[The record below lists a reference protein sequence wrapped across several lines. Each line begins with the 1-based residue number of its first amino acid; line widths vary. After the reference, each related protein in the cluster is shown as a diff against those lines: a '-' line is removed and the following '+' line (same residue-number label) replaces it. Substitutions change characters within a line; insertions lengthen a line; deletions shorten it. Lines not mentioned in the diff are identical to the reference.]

1 MASTQVSHGSSVSS
15 NTVNNNNNNTSSSSY
30 ANVLLNLKEQG
41 KDSSNQTD
49 NNKENIASERAAS
62 GTQNTGKGKSIVGPT
77 PVREAMMPGSATS
90 STTATSTSSIGTPVA
105 STVDGGAKDALNN
118 ELDAKRA
125 FEEMEDDANFVPVV
139 SHHKRDRKA
148 KAAAAAAAAAAA
160 SVASIPGASSKSAGE
175 KASGTG
181 AARGPGRR
189 SAAPGTQTH
198 GKQTKVT
205 NDRGPD
211 ERGSYR
217 KDFGKRK
224 SSDRSRSHANST
236 VAGETVKE
244 EKAHDSSLEGGAG
257 NATGAGG
264 GGSANKQQQQPVVTG
279 AGVASGTPGTPSDE
293 EDRGKEDGKK
303 FVEAP
308 LPKVNAWKVTPSVE
322 PAPIP
327 PNETR
332 VQSKSNANT
341 VRGASAAATA
351 AAAPTSIVTAPT
363 ATMSTTS
370 TATATEKPELL
381 SGSNEKRVAQTKQ
394 PTKAQGNGNNKATSN
409 DPNGSKSSAPTGKS
423 DKKRNNAKAADF
435 TANSGDW
442 PTLGEKK
449 ATSADGPK
457 KAGSN
462 DAAVEKQNAG
472 SKVPGTV
479 TSTATGGVQQ
489 KPTDTPSNA
498 ASSQSPKKHQSLDNA
513 CVESVAST
521 SKNSSTNSSNV
532 VKDNTT
538 KTVEPIPSRSTAK
551 SQNQPGSKASSEAD
565 SNGKKVAATSGG
577 DIAQVQPASSSSVAK
592 TPNDVVAGTATE
604 LEQVSGSSQSRP
616 HSGARGAA
624 NETEANGTTATT
636 TTNNNNNNNT
646 RKGPKPK
653 WVPLEIEL
661 PKTRERR
668 ARTPRHRRYDDYDEG
683 SWHQQDSAGQQQT
696 QSQNTQQQQQPQQQ
710 PQQPQQP
717 QQQSQQQPQHQ
728 QQHRGNAVSSGRIN
742 RGRSSRGGGPPAYR
756 GGRGSGRLSTGRGGI
771 NFGYRRGGAPI
782 RPGGSNRH
790 INDRNVAASAA
801 GAGGVENGVG
811 VMPTGTGGQDFQ
823 DFAAMNSK
831 IGSDQ
836 AAFIMPYLSTFYY
849 NGAPLIGMD
858 QLSIKEC
865 IKKQIEYYFSEE
877 NLNRDFYLRRKMD
890 PEGFLPVTLIASFH
904 RVQALTDDIDMIIEA
919 IKDSDKL
926 ELIEDYKVRTQVN
939 PTMWPIAMGSD
950 SIATFVNGAMSFRT
964 ALTEQQQLQEQHHT
978 AQTRTISGEQK
989 SSEVKPSAEELQQ
1002 QSIAVA
1008 PTSVSVA
1015 GDSADVAAVPQ
1026 LQVAS
1031 KILSSIPPP
1040 PLPRNIRNPV
1050 SKTSKTVPLL
1060 IPSVNVAP
1068 MVKPCS
1074 IKEVAPKAANAAAS
1088 APPNPAPSTE
1098 SGKVAEENLNP
1109 DVPEFIPG
1117 ALIGD
1122 KSQRSKAIEK
1132 KQPNPPVTSGG
1143 KMGTGPTASGDEG
1156 KDGNNV
1162 VAADDKAVAASQ
1174 SEEENS
1180 EQQQQPEATLWKE
1193 VKRRSRSS
1201 QSHTQQASTQQQ
1213 PQNQSAPTKNSSATS
1228 SVSGPLANDIA
1239 GSKRAGSVE
1248 QLIKQSSPQVMPHE
1262 GSPAQKLSQDKASS
1276 GAPNALSST
1285 VASASATEEREE
1297 LDFQFDEELDI
1308 PRSCGGR
1315 VNHFTDNWSEDDDES
1330 DYEIPDNE
1338 INKLLIV
1345 TQVTHRLPKHDGY
1358 DRTGDFTTRTKI
1370 TQDLERIINDG
1381 LYNYEEDLL
1390 TNKSDGR
1397 RTGGYHNYRT
1407 VNLITQE
1414 EYEKLVTKPPKL
1426 ANQETP
1432 APSLTVPPNVT
1443 VVSPPP
1449 PTPSTSELLDE
1460 SGMLDDHS
1468 LLDVSG
1474 LNVSSAS
1481 TAAGNRHKARF
1492 YAVNKDEFVDPITPR
1507 KRKTRHL
1514 TNPPVESHVGW
1525 VLDAV
1530 EHRPR
1535 TTSIG
1540 SSAGTSPTAS
1550 SYGSLPHSLPVFQH
1564 PSHALLKENGFTQ
1577 QVYHKYHSR
1586 CLKERKRMGPGQS
1599 QEMNTLFR
1607 FWSFFLRENFNKNM
1621 YNEFRQLAIEDAAEG
1636 FRYGL
1641 ECLFRFYSYGLEK
1654 KFRTQLYEDFQQE
1667 TVSDYENGQLYGLE
1681 KFWAFQKYYKNASKL
1696 SINPKLKEYLDKFKS
1711 IEDFRVL
1718 EPQINEMLEGVG
1730 NLKPCQAKRRPRSVS
1745 ESEGVAVVVGSA
1757 PGPSH
1762 AGGGGHPYQ
1771 AGGSRRGGGSSGAST
1786 SSHSNTGHYASRN
1799 RCDSTGN
1806 KTVEVSNRLRTR
1818 AGSFGDS
1825 AQVMRRRSGSAG
1837 NRVVRTF
1844 NNPGSS
1850 HRSLAFLTRSS
1861 MQPST
1866 SSGAGGSNS
1875 NVSKHQQQQPQYAAG
1890 ANKMK
1895 PYKSV
1900 QINYNANS
1908 GSSGGDNTAGPS
1920 AESASSSNSKS
1931 NDSNIHN

>member
-15 NTVNNNNNNTSSSSY
+15 NTANNNNNNNNSSSSY

-41 KDSSNQTD
+41 KESSNQTD
-49 NNKENIASERAAS
+49 NNKENIASERAS
-62 GTQNTGKGKSIVGPT
+62 GAQNTGKGKPMVGPA
-77 PVREAMMPGSATS
+77 PAREAMMSG
-90 STTATSTSSIGTPVA
+90 STTSTAATAATSTSSIAPP
-105 STVDGGAKDALNN
+105 STGPMVDGVKDALNN
-118 ELDAKRA
+118 ELDAKSA
-125 FEEMEDDANFVPVV
+125 LEEMEDDANFVPVV

-148 KAAAAAAAAAAA
+148 KAAAAAAAAAATASA
-160 SVASIPGASSKSAGE
+160 SVASIPGAGSKSAGE
-175 KASGTG
+175 KASGAG
-181 AARGPGRR
+181 AARGSGRR

-198 GKQTKVT
+198 GKQPKAT
-205 NDRGPD
+205 NERGPD

-224 SSDRSRSHANST
+224 SSDRSRNHANST
-236 VAGETVKE
+236 AAGEAVKDEKVHESTV
-244 EKAHDSSLEGGAG
+244 EGSVGSTTGG
-257 NATGAGG
+257 NGG
-264 GGSANKQQQQPVVTG
+264 GPANKQQQQTVVSGGGGGGG
-279 AGVASGTPGTPSDE
+279 AGGASSGTPGTPSDE

-327 PNETR
+327 PNDTR
-332 VQSKSNANT
+332 VQGKSNAANA
-341 VRGASAAATA
+341 VRGPSAAPPSSTLTAT
-351 AAAPTSIVTAPT
+351 T

-370 TATATEKPELL
+370 TASAAEKTEMLGVAAGP
-381 SGSNEKRVAQTKQ
+381 NEKR
-394 PTKAQGNGNNKATSN
+394 
-409 DPNGSKSSAPTGKS
+409 
-423 DKKRNNAKAADF
+423 AADF

-449 ATSADGPK
+449 VTPADGSK
-457 KAGSN
+457 KAGSGET
-462 DAAVEKQNAG
+462 VLEKQNAG
-472 SKVPGTV
+472 SKVPGTGSATV
-479 TSTATGGVQQ
+479 TGGVQQ
-489 KPTDTPSNA
+489 KSTDTPNVA
-498 ASSQSPKKHQSLDNA
+498 PPSQSPKKHQSLDIA
-513 CVESVAST
+513 TTEGVSST
-521 SKNSSTNSSNV
+521 SKNSSTNSNSSNV
-532 VKDNTT
+532 VKDNFT
-538 KTVEPIPSRSTAK
+538 KTGEPNPSRATAK
-551 SQNQPGSKASSEAD
+551 SQNQSGSKSSGEAD
-565 SNGKKVAATSGG
+565 SNTAGGKKVAG
-577 DIAQVQPASSSSVAK
+577 DGAQAPPPASNPVAK
-592 TPNDVVAGTATE
+592 TPNDIAGATDP
-604 LEQVSGSSQSRP
+604 EQVATSGQSRP
-616 HSGARGAA
+616 HSRARGTAT
-624 NETEANGTTATT
+624 ETEANGTTATT
-636 TTNNNNNNNT
+636 TNNNNT

-653 WVPLEIEL
+653 WVPLDIEL

-668 ARTPRHRRYDDYDEG
+668 AP
-683 SWHQQDSAGQQQT
+683 
-696 QSQNTQQQQQPQQQ
+696 
-710 PQQPQQP
+710 
-717 QQQSQQQPQHQ
+717 
-728 QQHRGNAVSSGRIN
+728 
-742 RGRSSRGGGPPAYR
+742 YR
-756 GGRGSGRLSTGRGGI
+756 GGRGSGRIAAGRGGI
-771 NFGYRRGGAPI
+771 NFGYRRGAPI

-790 INDRNVAASAA
+790 INDRNVPASGAAVP
-801 GAGGVENGVG
+801 GAENGVG
-811 VMPTGTGGQDFQ
+811 VIPTGTGGQDFQ
-823 DFAAMNSK
+823 DFAAMNNK

-919 IKDSDKL
+919 IKESDKL
-926 ELIEDYKVRTQVN
+926 ELVEDYKVRTRVN
-939 PTMWPIAMGSD
+939 PTMWPIDHSVA
-950 SIATFVNGAMSFRT
+950 IVNGTMSFGT
-964 ALTEQQQLQEQHHT
+964 VMSEQQQQPLPPH
-978 AQTRTISGEQK
+978 QTLPARNVPGVQK
-989 SSEVKPSAEELQQ
+989 SSEEKPAAAEQQ
-1002 QSIAVA
+1002 QASVAVA
-1008 PTSVSVA
+1008 PPSVSVA
-1015 GDSADVAAVPQ
+1015 GDGADVAAMPQ

-1050 SKTSKTVPLL
+1050 SKVSKTVPLL

-1074 IKEVAPKAANAAAS
+1074 VKEVTSKAASIAAVSLTDA
-1088 APPNPAPSTE
+1088 PNPAPPAD
-1098 SGKVAEENLNP
+1098 SGKHAEENLNP
-1109 DVPEFIPG
+1109 DVPEFVPG
-1117 ALIGD
+1117 ALAAE
-1122 KSQRSKAIEK
+1122 KPQRSKATEK
-1132 KQPNPPVTSGG
+1132 KQQNPPSSGG
-1143 KMGTGPTASGDEG
+1143 KKGPIKGGSGPTGGDKDVNEG
-1156 KDGNNV
+1156 KD
-1162 VAADDKAVAASQ
+1162 KAVVTSQ
-1174 SEEENS
+1174 PEEESN
-1180 EQQQQPEATLWKE
+1180 EPQLQQQPAEATLWKE

-1201 QSHTQQASTQQQ
+1201 QSHTQQAPTQQQ
-1213 PQNQSAPTKNSSATS
+1213 SQKQSAPTKNSSATS
-1228 SVSGPLANDIA
+1228 SVSAPLANDIA

-1248 QLIKQSSPQVMPHE
+1248 QLSKQSSPQVMPTE
-1262 GSPAQKLSQDKASS
+1262 GNASQQSPQDSVA
-1276 GAPNALSST
+1276 GVAPNAPAAT
-1285 VASASATEEREE
+1285 VASAFATEEREE

-1397 RTGGYHNYRT
+1397 RTGGYHSYRT

-1414 EYEKLVTKPPKL
+1414 EYEKLITKPPKL
-1426 ANQETP
+1426 ASPETP
-1432 APSLTVPPNVT
+1432 AAPAVPVAPSVT
-1443 VVSPPP
+1443 IVTPPP

-1460 SGMLDDHS
+1460 SGMLDEHS

-1481 TAAGNRHKARF
+1481 ASNRHKARF

-1654 KFRTQLYEDFQQE
+1654 KFRTLLYEDFQQE

-1696 SINPKLKEYLDKFKS
+1696 SISAKLKEYLDKFKS

-1730 NLKPCQAKRRPRSVS
+1730 NLKPCTAKRRPRSVS

-1762 AGGGGHPYQ
+1762 AGGHPYQ
-1771 AGGSRRGGGSSGAST
+1771 AGGSRGRGGGGGGSGAGP
-1786 SSHSNTGHYASRN
+1786 SSHSNTGHYTSRN

-1806 KTVEVSNRLRTR
+1806 KTVDVSNRLRTR

-1844 NNPGSS
+1844 NNPSNS

-1866 SSGAGGSNS
+1866 SGGVAGGGSSSSSSNA
-1875 NVSKHQQQQPQYAAG
+1875 SKHQQQPPQYAAG

-1908 GSSGGDNTAGPS
+1908 GSSGDSTAGPS